1 MQHAQVAVAGTATVV
16 AQGGGDG
23 EYVYIRTVGADIFLG
38 GSTVSS
44 SNGFKVTTTDQPV
57 QIVLYGDDGALY
69 AVSSGS
75 ATVHVLRTRA

>member
-1 MQHAQVAVAGTATVV
+1 MQHDQVAVGATAVVV

-23 EYVYIRTVGADIFLG
+23 EYVYLRTVTADVFLG
-38 GSTVSS
+38 GSDVTT

-57 QIVLYGDDGALY
+57 QIVLYGDDGPLY

-75 ATVHVLRTRA
+75 AVVHVLRTRA